1 PSRGGLR
8 RPEKP
13 NNASCRTE
21 SRAAQAPAAPSRSFW
36 LRRADYGS
44 AGRLVARHGADM
56 RFCRPWASWYVWDG
70 RRFVRDRTGVAER
83 LAKETVRA
91 IYGEVTEIADDDDRR
106 ATARW
111 AIASE
116 TAGRIRAMLE
126 LAASELG
133 VPVVPEQL
141 DGNPWV
147 LNCLNGTLD
156 LRTDKLGSHRR
167 EDLIPKLSPRPY
179 DPCARLPLRAELLVR
194 PPPG

>member
-1 PSRGGLR
+1 
-8 RPEKP
+8 
-13 NNASCRTE
+13 
-21 SRAAQAPAAPSRSFW
+21 
-36 LRRADYGS
+36 
-44 AGRLVARHGADM
+44 
-56 RFCRPWASWYVWDG
+56 VWDG

-141 DGNPWV
+141 DANPWV
-147 LNCLNGTLD
+147 LNCLNGTVD
-156 LRTDKLGSHRR
+156 LRTGKLGPHRR
-167 EDLIPKLSPRPY
+167 EDLITKLCPVPY
-179 DPCARLPLRAELLVR
+179 HPCARLPFWEEFLASSRHSCSAR
-194 PPPG
+194 PGTRSQGTTARRCCSSSTAPRRPASRPSSKP